1 VFPRVA
7 CANSASN
14 GSAGGAGGSSSAS
27 TAEETIDTK
36 SPEYQVTS
44 SDLTAF
50 KELYKT
56 KTQSW
61 RQRKKMLKV
70 LQEGAE
76 YFLSIE
82 QKLISGAVLTPKEQA
97 AYESNSGADAEKIV
111 WLQGE
116 VKKMVDEGKLTATEK
131 EELIASLET
140 NLKSVQDEIA
150 AANAEGKPKKV
161 EKLEEKK
168 QGILSRKAVVQK
180 IDPIQHRSKH
190 SEDIIKL
197 RTRLIP
203 LQALEDKGRS
213 MSLTLADLKTLEEKS
228 DIEAAIAHA
237 ESLSRGWFETEED
250 FRTKCL
256 LDEKEAKAK
265 YNAKVKSQAGKKP
278 SGSLGS
284 KTGTVGRTGGGSSSY
299 SASSASSWS
308 TVAVKKSSGGS
319 TAAAPK
325 KAASGFAAAF
335 GDDDSD
341 SD

>member
-1 VFPRVA
+1 V
-7 CANSASN
+7 
-14 GSAGGAGGSSSAS
+14 
-27 TAEETIDTK
+27 DTK

-44 SDLTAF
+44 SDLNAL
-50 KELYKT
+50 KELLKT

-70 LQEGAE
+70 LQDGAE
-76 YFLSIE
+76 YFQSIE
-82 QKLISGAVLTPKEQA
+82 QKLITGAVLTPKEQA
-97 AYESNSGADAEKIV
+97 AYESNSGADTEKLA

-116 VKKMVDEGKLTATEK
+116 IKKMVDEGKLTASEK
-131 EELIASLET
+131 EELLASLEA
-140 NLKSVQDEIA
+140 NLKTVNEEIA
-150 AANAEGKPKKV
+150 AANAEGKPKKA

-168 QGILSRKAVVQK
+168 QGIATRKATVQK
-180 IDPIQHRSKH
+180 IEPIQHRLKH

-197 RTRLIP
+197 RMRLIP

-237 ESLSRGWFETEED
+237 EGLSRGWFETEED
-250 FRTKCL
+250 FRAKCL

-265 YNAKVKSQAGKKP
+265 YSAKVKSQGGKKP
-278 SGSLGS
+278 SSVGGKSLG
-284 KTGTVGRTGGGSSSY
+284 TQGRTGGS
-299 SASSASSWS
+299 SSASSWS
-308 TVAVKKSSGGS
+308 TVAVKKGGGGGS
-319 TAAAPK
+319 SAAPK

-335 GDDDSD
+335 GADSD